1 MIRFRTVVTPLMLL
15 SALAAQEKVQADT
28 FHARI
33 RALYAFAPHEL
44 TQAQVEAKAKELD
57 DFWRLATRDP
67 AASLP
72 LLRAE
77 LADPGNGR
85 FFAYDGAKLL
95 LQMSKD
101 PADRQLAAVSI
112 ARVDLRDVDH
122 ADYLRTLHTLALQGA
137 DVRAGAALI
146 LDTPA
151 FKATIP
157 QHALTLG
164 QNYSFICLAF
174 QQDEAVLLP
183 TLLERLAKEQDA
195 TTQKTLLQALWYTAL
210 PGARTAL
217 EAFAADPL
225 RLESTRAFARVLL
238 KRPFPKALDETSAAI
253 RSLRSQRR
261 ACLARISDEGLMD
274 FDRLTLELA
283 KH

>member
-1 MIRFRTVVTPLMLL
+1 MVHSRTLAIVAVLLAPL
-15 SALAAQEKVQADT
+15 SGQEKFQMDT

-33 RALYAFAPHEL
+33 RALYAFAPHDL

-57 DFWRLATRDP
+57 GFWRQTTRDP
-67 AASLP
+67 ATTLP
-72 LLRAE
+72 LLRTE
-77 LADPGNGR
+77 LADAGNGR

-101 PADRQLAAVSI
+101 PADRQLAATSI

-122 ADYLRTLHTLALQGA
+122 GDFLRTLHALALQGA
-137 DVRAGAALI
+137 DVSAGATLI
-146 LDTPA
+146 LDTPE

-164 QNYSFICLAF
+164 QNYGFICLAF
-174 QQDEAVLLP
+174 QQEEAVLLP
-183 TLLERLAKEQDA
+183 TLVARLAKEQDA

-210 PGARTAL
+210 PGARTAM

-238 KRPFPKALDETSAAI
+238 KRPFPKALDEAAPAI
-253 RSLRSQRR
+253 RDLRKQRR
-261 ACLARISDEGLMD
+261 ASLARISDEALLEY
-274 FDRLTLELA
+274 DRLTLELA
-283 KH
+283 KR